1 MSVAALIKPVCDL
14 CDVKY
19 CNMQDLNKHMA
30 NIHFETDNMRLNR
43 LQTSLTSESNK
54 KPKSVPSVD
63 TVTVNDIRNNKST
76 DCSECGIFFNTKE
89 THATHIEEHHIKK
102 VEEAKICDKTLV
114 IKKLP
119 KQSYGAKS

>member
-19 CNMQDLNKHMA
+19 RNMQDLNKHMA
-30 NIHFETDNMRLNR
+30 YIHFETDNMRLNR
-43 LQTSLTSESNK
+43 LHTSLTSESNK

-76 DCSECGIFFNTKE
+76 DCSECGILTLRKHMQHTLKNT
-89 THATHIEEHHIKK
+89 
-102 VEEAKICDKTLV
+102 TL
-114 IKKLP
+114 
-119 KQSYGAKS
+119 KSRRSKNM